1 MRFVIILLFSLFI
14 AFAKDVD
21 LHAILKAVKQSHPLM
36 QIVKKEQKL
45 QHIKNQLTTANDPIE
60 AQVAGAHAKN
70 NDDTSGNELYIS
82 LSQELLM
89 PKTKSALKK
98 SAHSFTRASA
108 LLAQQ
113 KVAKLLN
120 SITATYYNAC
130 LDKEIYRLQKENLA
144 NLEKFAHKMHK
155 AYKLGE
161 ISHKD
166 LLALQ
171 TEIVRAKAQV
181 QQASS
186 NAQSSLLQLKAL
198 LSTTDL
204 AFDDIVCQ
212 DFALQADIDSQKL
225 LQNSPIIGA
234 KRAKIKA
241 LKHLL
246 TRYSSTIDRYSINVE
261 YSDEYGTKRY
271 TAGIGIPLYFSST
284 KRELQKKE
292 ILEQISLLQT
302 SLQHEIAT
310 IKSTLTRLT
319 QKLQTLQKSYEAT
332 KKIEKEQRKLHSLIQ
347 KSYLSGES
355 SFVELMQIKR
365 DLIATQ
371 IEAIQYK
378 KEYIQTLTQIYT
390 SAGIKEKE

>member
-1 MRFVIILLFSLFI
+1 
-14 AFAKDVD
+14 
-21 LHAILKAVKQSHPLM
+21 
-36 QIVKKEQKL
+36 
-45 QHIKNQLTTANDPIE
+45 
-60 AQVAGAHAKN
+60 
-70 NDDTSGNELYIS
+70 
-82 LSQELLM
+82 
-89 PKTKSALKK
+89 
-98 SAHSFTRASA
+98 
-108 LLAQQ
+108 
-113 KVAKLLN
+113 
-120 SITATYYNAC
+120 
-130 LDKEIYRLQKENLA
+130 
-144 NLEKFAHKMHK
+144 MHK

-171 TEIVRAKAQV
+171 TEIVRAKAQL

-186 NAQSSLLQLKAL
+186 SVQSSLLQLKAL
-198 LSTTDL
+198 LSTTEL

-212 DFALQADIDSQKL
+212 DFSLQANIDSQKL
-225 LQNSPIIGA
+225 FQNSPIIGA

-246 TRYSSTIDRYSINVE
+246 PRFNSTIDRYSINVE

-292 ILEQISLLQT
+292 ILERISLLQT
-302 SLQHEIAT
+302 TLHNEIAT

-319 QKLQTLQKSYEAT
+319 QKLQTLQKSYKTA
-332 KKIEKEQRKLHSLIQ
+332 KRIEKEQQKLHNLIQ

-355 SFVELMQIKR
+355 SFVELSQIKR

-371 IEAIQYK
+371 IEAIRYK

-390 SAGIKEKE
+390 SAGIKEIQ